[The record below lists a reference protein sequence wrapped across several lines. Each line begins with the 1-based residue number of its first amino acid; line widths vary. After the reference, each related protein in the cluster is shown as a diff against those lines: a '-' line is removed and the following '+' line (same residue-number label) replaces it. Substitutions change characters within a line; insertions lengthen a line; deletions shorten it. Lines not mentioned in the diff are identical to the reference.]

1 MRAFDTRHAKLH
13 RMSYR
18 RSTVTFLLMLLP
30 AGFVLAPGPSSAA
43 AETTTAPANPLS
55 TPSPGCLPSGNGF
68 LRARIRGVL
77 NLDVDWRNA
86 ELECEGAARPDGS
99 GIRLSFAGP
108 LRSDGR
114 RMRMV
119 FGVAHATEGVS
130 GSALPTNLT
139 VIFEGERRLFSTR
152 GDSKCTVD
160 KLEQERVGAVGGEI
174 RSYRVVASGFCTEP
188 ANTLNDKER
197 IVVSSFDFAG
207 RVTFTPTPPAATPK
221 PVRPTP

>member
-1 MRAFDTRHAKLH
+1 MR
-13 RMSYR
+13 YR
-18 RSTVTFLLMLLP
+18 QTKVAVQLMLAAVL
-30 AGFVLAPGPSSAA
+30 VLAPALQGVAADPAATSA
-43 AETTTAPANPLS
+43 LK
-55 TPSPGCLPSGNGF
+55 GCLPNGNGF

-86 ELECEGAARPDGS
+86 ELECEGSARPDGN

-114 RMRMV
+114 RLRMV
-119 FGVAHATEGVS
+119 FGVARAAEGAA

-139 VIFEGERRLFSTR
+139 VIFEGEQRLFATR
-152 GDSKCTVD
+152 GDDKCTVD
-160 KLEQERVGAVGGEI
+160 KLEQERVGAVGGDV

-197 IVVSSFDFAG
+197 IVISSFDFAG
-207 RVTFTPTPPAATPK
+207 RITYTPK
-221 PVRPTP
+221 ANP

>member
-1 MRAFDTRHAKLH
+1 MR
-13 RMSYR
+13 YR
-18 RSTVTFLLMLLP
+18 RSVATFLILTTTL
-30 AGFVLAPGPSSAA
+30 VLAPALESVAVESAKTPPS
-43 AETTTAPANPLS
+43 
-55 TPSPGCLPSGNGF
+55 GCLPGGNGF

-77 NLDVDWRNA
+77 NLDVDWKNA

-119 FGVAHATEGVS
+119 FGVGHATEGVA

-139 VIFEGERRLFSTR
+139 VIFEGEQRLFATR
-152 GDSKCTVD
+152 GEDKCTVD
-160 KLEQERVGAVGGEI
+160 KLEQERVGALGGDV

-197 IVVSSFDFAG
+197 IVVSTFDFAG
-207 RVTFTPTPPAATPK
+207 RLTYSK
-221 PVRPTP
+221 PQS

>member
-1 MRAFDTRHAKLH
+1 
-13 RMSYR
+13 MSYR
-18 RSTVTFLLMLLP
+18 RTIAAALLVLP
-30 AGFVLAPGPSSAA
+30 ATLVLAPALSGAA
-43 AETTTAPANPLS
+43 AETAAAPASPLS
-55 TPSPGCLPSGNGF
+55 APSTSGCLPTGNGF

-119 FGVAHATEGVS
+119 FGVAHAAEGVS
-130 GSALPTNLT
+130 GNALPTNLT
-139 VIFEGERRLFSTR
+139 VIFEGERRLFATR

-160 KLEQERVGAVGGEI
+160 KLEQERVGAVGGEV

-207 RVTFTPTPPAATPK
+207 RVTYTPPPASSSKSA
-221 PVRPTP
+221 RPIPQP

>member
-1 MRAFDTRHAKLH
+1 MR
-13 RMSYR
+13 YR
-18 RSTVTFLLMLLP
+18 RSVSAFLILATL
-30 AGFVLAPGPSSAA
+30 VLAPELNSAA
-43 AETTTAPANPLS
+43 AESANAPS
-55 TPSPGCLPSGNGF
+55 SGCLPGGNGF

-77 NLDVDWRNA
+77 NLDVDWKNA

-119 FGVAHATEGVS
+119 FGVGHATEGVA
-130 GSALPTNLT
+130 GNALPTNLT
-139 VIFEGERRLFSTR
+139 VIFEGEQRLFATR
-152 GDSKCTVD
+152 GDDKCTVD
-160 KLEQERVGAVGGEI
+160 KLEQERVGALGGDV

-197 IVVSSFDFAG
+197 IVVSTFDCAG
-207 RVTFTPTPPAATPK
+207 RLTYTK
-221 PVRPTP
+221 PHSGRL

>member
-1 MRAFDTRHAKLH
+1 MPTL
-13 RMSYR
+13 YGG
-18 RSTVTFLLMLLP
+18 TP
-30 AGFVLAPGPSSAA
+30 A
-43 AETTTAPANPLS
+43 APANPV
-55 TPSPGCLPSGNGF
+55 TAASPRGCLPSGNGF

-77 NLDVDWRNA
+77 NLDVDWQNA
-86 ELECEGAARPDGS
+86 ELECDGAARPDGN

-119 FGVAHATEGVS
+119 FGVTRAAEGAP

-139 VIFEGERRLFSTR
+139 VIFEGEKRLFATR
-152 GDSKCTVD
+152 GDDKCTVD
-160 KLEQERVGAVGGEI
+160 KLQQERVESVGGDT
-174 RSYRVVASGFCTEP
+174 RSYRVVGSGFCTEP

-207 RVTFTPTPPAATPK
+207 RVTYTPRPAAPSQPGNPATSTP
-221 PVRPTP
+221 

>member
-1 MRAFDTRHAKLH
+1 MRKAAKLQCM
-13 RMSYR
+13 RYSQT
-18 RSTVTFLLMLLP
+18 TVAASAAVAVTL
-30 AGFVLAPGPSSAA
+30 ALAPVSIDAASESSAA
-43 AETTTAPANPLS
+43 PPAVK
-55 TPSPGCLPSGNGF
+55 GCLPGGNGF

-86 ELECEGAARPDGS
+86 ELECEGAARPGGN

-119 FGVAHATEGVS
+119 FGVARAAEGAA
-130 GSALPTNLT
+130 GTALPTNLT
-139 VIFEGERRLFSTR
+139 VIFEGEQRLFATR
-152 GDSKCTVD
+152 GDDKCTVD
-160 KLEQERVGAVGGEI
+160 KLEQERVGSAGGDV

-207 RVTFTPTPPAATPK
+207 RITYAPQAPK
-221 PVRPTP
+221 